1 MPQSLRIC
9 HWGKDKGEKWK
20 TGQIEENWILERCPQ
35 TAGCRNLPL
44 SAARSSPQSAS
55 LCRQL
60 LLPHMSWGHLP
71 WTLPAYLFRQQT
83 LTSFALLCD
92 QSAAK
97 MDVHL
102 IWIFITLQTN
112 AHQKN
117 HIWLSYSIL
126 LSLSADTTETI
137 VLIRVNGNYQRTL
150 GFTEAYRQKII
161 KNQKSRTCES
171 GNMKGITTVRG
182 LWAQLAMTTPPTLS
196 WCPVTMRP
204 QQAPWLQ
211 YSGPFISR

>member
-117 HIWLSYSIL
+117 HIWLTNL
-126 LSLSADTTETI
+126 LFFHIPFFSHCPQT
-137 VLIRVNGNYQRTL
+137 RQRQL
-150 GFTEAYRQKII
+150 FWY
-161 KNQKSRTCES
+161 ES
-171 GNMKGITTVRG
+171 TVITKE
-182 LWAQLAMTTPPTLS
+182 LWALLKLI
-196 WCPVTMRP
+196 VKK
-204 QQAPWLQ
+204 
-211 YSGPFISR
+211 

>member
-9 HWGKDKGEKWK
+9 RWGKDKGEKWK
-20 TGQIEENWILERCPQ
+20 TGQIEENWILEHCPQ

-44 SAARSSPQSAS
+44 SAARSSPKSAS

-60 LLPHMSWGHLP
+60 LLPHMLWGHLP

-83 LTSFALLCD
+83 LTSFALVCD

-112 AHQKN
+112 AHAL
-117 HIWLSYSIL
+117 IYYSVIFHS
-126 LSLSADTTETI
+126 SLI
-137 VLIRVNGNYQRTL
+137 VRRHDRDNCFDMSQRNYQWTL
-150 GFTEAYRQKII
+150 GFTEAYRQKIV

-171 GNMKGITTVRG
+171 GNMEGITTVRG

-196 WCPVTMRP
+196 WCPVTMQP
-204 QQAPWLQ
+204 QQAPLT
-211 YSGPFISR
+211 PI